1 LRGTLFQTCSNPM
14 TNAQLRRQ
22 IRQQRRYLSSSCQ
35 RRHSMAVLKQI
46 RQSGLLRRYQRFAIY
61 LDADGELATSN
72 IVRHLLRHNKTVL
85 LPALYPFAHNRLWFL
100 PYDEQTTMKKNRFNI
115 SEPADPHSRFP
126 LNAIDVIFM
135 PLVAFDEHG
144 NRLGMGGGFY
154 DRTLSTLK
162 NKGHMKKPLLIGLA
176 HNLQKVNQLQ
186 TNSWDITL
194 DGVITELHFYRFSS
208 HIKQHI

>member
-1 LRGTLFQTCSNPM
+1 M

-22 IRQQRRYLSSSCQ
+22 LRQQRRFLSSSCQ
-35 RRHSMAVLKQI
+35 RRHALRVLRQI
-46 RQSGLLRRYQRFAIY
+46 RQSGLLRRYRSFAIY
-61 LDADGELATSN
+61 LEADGELATAG
-72 IVRHLLRHNKTVL
+72 IIRHLLCHNKTVL

-100 PYDEQTTMKKNRFNI
+100 PYNEQTLLKKNRFKI
-115 SEPADPHSRFP
+115 FEPADPHSRFS
-126 LNAIDVIFM
+126 LAAIDVIFM
-135 PLVAFDEHG
+135 PLVAFDTHG

-162 NKGHMKKPLLIGLA
+162 NKGDMKKPLLIGLA
-176 HNLQKVNQLQ
+176 HELQKIETLQ

-194 DGVITELHFYRFSS
+194 DGVITEQHFYRFSS